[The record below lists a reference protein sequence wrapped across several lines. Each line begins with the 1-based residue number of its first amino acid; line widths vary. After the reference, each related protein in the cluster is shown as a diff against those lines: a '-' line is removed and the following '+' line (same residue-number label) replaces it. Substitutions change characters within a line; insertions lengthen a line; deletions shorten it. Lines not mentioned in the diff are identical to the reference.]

1 MSLINNSNV
10 ENIQF
15 VSYTGKYPNLCSGV
29 LTLIVRDKEY
39 IFGHDYSKSGWEKD
53 GHLEKFWSSGGNCG
67 FSGGYKSS
75 YIHSGEWQIDVSK
88 LPEELKQYAQEI
100 DEVFNENVRQGCC
113 GGCL

>member
-75 YIHSGEWQIDVSK
+75 YIHSGGVANRCFK
-88 LPEELKQYAQEI
+88 AARRVKT
-100 DEVFNENVRQGCC
+100 VCTGN
-113 GGCL
+113 